1 MSTPVGKT
9 FCLQTHLQFNFNFSF
24 HTSLSL
30 DFATLARMILH
41 TSGFHNTVMASGP
54 PLPNDS
60 ADSFSNVTVTNG
72 TDWPE
77 TLWEWPRTIPSYI
90 VTGLFVWAAI
100 VITSH
105 QVSGFGVWW
114 NLKQFGYLTRRHS
127 ICAVRHMLFSRRIV
141 TLIL

>member
-1 MSTPVGKT
+1 
-9 FCLQTHLQFNFNFSF
+9 
-24 HTSLSL
+24 
-30 DFATLARMILH
+30 
-41 TSGFHNTVMASGP
+41 MASGP

-100 VITSH
+100 MITSH

-114 NLKQFGYLTRRHS
+114 NLKQSGYLTRRHS
-127 ICAVRHMLFSRRIV
+127 ICAVRHMLFFPKDSYSNIMMAVSLDWSSLV
-141 TLIL
+141 TADPCTNVCVLHVTSLEYG